1 MTPVSTLEPVSNEA
15 TTIPTEALT
24 LESKTVTQAMDSTK
38 IAPTDSQIIHKLM
51 TTDATTSIATSLPT
65 SMPTS
70 IADVKTLQP
79 VFSASTT
86 EKSIISEQMST
97 MKSEI
102 PVTAST
108 VLATST
114 TIEEKTMSP
123 MTTISVPPA
132 SLAPQTLQASTS
144 ATKTAE
150 SNTVDIAT
158 SFGTSTTLETKQA
171 TELVTSEIRTSTE
184 VCHIHGKLFLG

>member
-1 MTPVSTLEPVSNEA
+1 MTPVSTLEPISNEA

-79 VFSASTT
+79 VFSESTT
-86 EKSIISEQMST
+86 EKSIITEQMST

-108 VLATST
+108 ELATST
-114 TIEEKTMSP
+114 TVEQKTMSP
-123 MTTISVPPA
+123 MATVSVEPA
-132 SLAPQTLQASTS
+132 TLAPETLQATTGDMKTEETNTEFIETS
-144 ATKTAE
+144 Y
-150 SNTVDIAT
+150 
-158 SFGTSTTLETKQA
+158 GTSTTVGTKQA
-171 TELVTSEIRTSTE
+171 TELVTDEMKTTT
-184 VCHIHGKLFLG
+184 VV